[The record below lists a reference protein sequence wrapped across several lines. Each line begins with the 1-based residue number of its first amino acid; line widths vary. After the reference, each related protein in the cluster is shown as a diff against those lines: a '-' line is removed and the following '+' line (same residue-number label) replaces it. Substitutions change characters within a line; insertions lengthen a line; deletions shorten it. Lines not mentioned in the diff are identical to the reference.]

1 VARLILPFIWY
12 TSDLFYWL
20 LYFGSFLNSN
30 NNMNINLNEEQKEQK
45 VTNLFILSEYF
56 MLFNHMAIK
65 SEQLLLKLTF
75 ISALIKKINLKF
87 CFKIL
92 AIFFLIGSFG
102 KFYLNLNDC
111 FKAFHQIVQM
121 DKLVKE
127 TAAKIL
133 Q

>member
-1 VARLILPFIWY
+1 MARLILPFIWY

-20 LYFGSFLNSN
+20 LYFGSFLNI
-30 NNMNINLNEEQKEQK
+30 NNMNINLSEEQKEQK
-45 VTNLFILSEYF
+45 VTSFFILSEYF
-56 MLFNHMAIK
+56 MLFNQMAIK

-75 ISALIKKINLKF
+75 VSVLIKKINLKF

-92 AIFFLIGSFG
+92 AFFFLIGSFG

-127 TAAKIL
+127 AAAKIL